1 MALKAVDELKKSI
14 QCIKEEYPEL
24 LSKVD
29 NAFYE
34 ERKAQFFI
42 ELIIF
47 ERNAKE
53 ILENIN
59 KNGIRKSVTSHET
72 EYEKLCN
79 AFFEVLFTYKCEE
92 VINLLEVFTDENI
105 ECLCDFL
112 IQAQNLRY
120 LKDRKISGK
129 LRNCLVNCTEK
140 TTGILMLK

>member
-1 MALKAVDELKKSI
+1 M
-14 QCIKEEYPEL
+14 
-24 LSKVD
+24 D

-59 KNGIRKSVTSHET
+59 KNGIRKSVTSRET

-79 AFFEVLFTYKCEE
+79 AFLKFYLH
-92 VINLLEVFTDENI
+92 INV
-105 ECLCDFL
+105 
-112 IQAQNLRY
+112 
-120 LKDRKISGK
+120 KK
-129 LRNCLVNCTEK
+129 
-140 TTGILMLK
+140 